1 MNEEKNSP
9 TDRPASET
17 SSLGGGGPA
26 QLAKQATQTAQRE
39 IETLKNS
46 ALEQGNA
53 AVAEIKTAAQS
64 AAREAQEAGRDF
76 VHEQKENLA
85 HKVDEYAGA
94 VRATA
99 ERLRDD
105 QGNVLATPAQKAAEQ
120 LEKMSQYLRE
130 KEPADFLDD
139 LESFARRKPE
149 VVFGALFAVGLAA
162 ARFFKAS
169 RRKPRPTQPFE
180 PIGDVS
186 SPGFPARS
194 DFSPQPAPTSA
205 TP

>member
-9 TDRPASET
+9 SERSASDT
-17 SSLGGGGPA
+17 SSPGGDGTP
-26 QLAKQATQTAQRE
+26 QLAKQASQTAQTK
-39 IETLKNS
+39 IEQLKNS
-46 ALEQGNA
+46 AMEQGGA
-53 AVAEIKTAAQS
+53 AVEQIKTAAQS
-64 AAREAQEAGRDF
+64 AARQAQGAGRDF
-76 VHEQKENLA
+76 VHEQQENLA

-99 ERLRDD
+99 ERLRTDED
-105 QGNVLATPAQKAAEQ
+105 NLLATPAQKAAEQ
-120 LEKMSQYLRE
+120 LEEVSRYLRE

-169 RRKPRPTQPFE
+169 RKKPRRAESPKPA
-180 PIGDVS
+180 GDAPS
-186 SPGFPARS
+186 SA
-194 DFSPQPAPTSA
+194 FSPTSRFSQA